1 MKPLVLLFLLTL
13 SATAQDKAVT
23 VEQDNGVWW
32 FRAPTGARFLSIGA
46 NHVEPLYWQSPR
58 NAEFVRETYGA
69 EIFAKDG
76 SFDDESTA
84 VQKWSAHVAANFKDW
99 GFNTLG
105 FHNPLSRSL
114 QEAIGGYYVCQ
125 LAIPVSWGW
134 NMKRS
139 ELVASFAKR
148 PMDVFDAAFQAQL
161 DDVAERIVKPQAQDA
176 RLLGYA
182 YTDGPPWT
190 VEDDG
195 SSAAFAKLSPA
206 QRQVHP
212 WVHALMSLPA
222 TATGKQA
229 WIDLLKKRH
238 ADVVKAAA
246 VYAVKATTWE
256 ELAACTQWRELG
268 DAKAAG
274 ADSRA
279 FLSILMRRW
288 YEARHRSIRQHD
300 AAHLIFGDKL
310 NMNRDRKFPVQLA
323 NSLKA
328 MRGFV
333 DVISVQYYGPADEQ
347 VATLA
352 TVHRES
358 GLPIINGDTTCK
370 PFWPDNSMRGENP
383 AFYQSLGQTYDETL
397 TKLFAQPWFIGWHH
411 CGYMR
416 GLRKPYI
423 DAVEMGNAKEV
434 ANYEQRGVLY
444 REGFIDDHERPIERI
459 LTPLKAAIAKCEGL
473 HRSGRPQ

>member
-1 MKPLVLLFLLTL
+1 
-13 SATAQDKAVT
+13 
-23 VEQDNGVWW
+23 
-32 FRAPTGARFLSIGA
+32 
-46 NHVEPLYWQSPR
+46 
-58 NAEFVRETYGA
+58 
-69 EIFAKDG
+69 
-76 SFDDESTA
+76 
-84 VQKWSAHVAANFKDW
+84 VAANFKDW

-148 PMDVFDAAFQAQL
+148 PMDVFDEAFRAQL
-161 DDVAERIVKPQAQDA
+161 DEVADQLVKPRAQDPQ
-176 RLLGYA
+176 LLGYA

-190 VEDDG
+190 VDDDAG
-195 SSAAFAKLSPA
+195 SPAFAKLSPA
-206 QRQVHP
+206 QQQLHP

-222 TATGKQA
+222 TAAGKQA
-229 WIDLLKKRH
+229 WIALLQKRH
-238 ADVVKAAA
+238 ADPAKAAA
-246 VYAVKATTWE
+246 VYAVKTATWD
-256 ELAACTQWRELG
+256 ELAACTQWHQLG
-268 DAKAAG
+268 DAKAAV

-279 FLSILMRRW
+279 FLFILMRRW
-288 YEARHRSIRQHD
+288 YEERHRSIRQHD
-300 AAHLIFGDKL
+300 AAHLILGDKL

-352 TVHRES
+352 IVHRES

-370 PFWPDNSMRGENP
+370 PFWPDNPLRGENP

-423 DAVEMGNAKEV
+423 DAVKKGNDKVV
-434 ANYEQRGVLY
+434 ASYEQRGVLY
-444 REGFIDDHERPIERI
+444 REGFIDDHERPIEPI

-473 HRSGRPQ
+473 HRGGGKARQ

>member
-1 MKPLVLLFLLTL
+1 MKHIVIFCLSITL
-13 SATAQDKAVT
+13 QDVSLAFAAETAAKAVT
-23 VEQDNGVWW
+23 IEQADGVWW
-32 FRAPTGARFLSIGA
+32 FRSPTEGNFLSIGA

-58 NAEFVRETYGA
+58 NADFVRETYGG

-76 SFDDESTA
+76 TFDEESAA
-84 VQKWSAHVAANFKDW
+84 VKKWSANVAANFKDW

-148 PMDVFDAAFQAQL
+148 PMDVFDEAFRAQL
-161 DDVAERIVKPQAQDA
+161 DEVADQLVKPRAQDPQ
-176 RLLGYA
+176 LLGYA

-190 VEDDG
+190 VDDDAG
-195 SSAAFAKLSPA
+195 SPAFAKLSPA
-206 QRQVHP
+206 QQQLHP

-222 TATGKQA
+222 TAAGKQA
-229 WIDLLKKRH
+229 WIALLQKRH
-238 ADVVKAAA
+238 ADPAKAAA
-246 VYAVKATTWE
+246 VYAVKTATWD
-256 ELAACTQWRELG
+256 ELAACTQWHQLG
-268 DAKAAG
+268 DAKAAV

-279 FLSILMRRW
+279 FLFILMRRW
-288 YEARHRSIRQHD
+288 YEERHRSIRQHD
-300 AAHLIFGDKL
+300 AAHLILGDKL

-352 TVHRES
+352 IVHR
-358 GLPIINGDTTCK
+358 
-370 PFWPDNSMRGENP
+370 
-383 AFYQSLGQTYDETL
+383 
-397 TKLFAQPWFIGWHH
+397 
-411 CGYMR
+411 
-416 GLRKPYI
+416 
-423 DAVEMGNAKEV
+423 
-434 ANYEQRGVLY
+434 
-444 REGFIDDHERPIERI
+444 
-459 LTPLKAAIAKCEGL
+459 
-473 HRSGRPQ
+473 